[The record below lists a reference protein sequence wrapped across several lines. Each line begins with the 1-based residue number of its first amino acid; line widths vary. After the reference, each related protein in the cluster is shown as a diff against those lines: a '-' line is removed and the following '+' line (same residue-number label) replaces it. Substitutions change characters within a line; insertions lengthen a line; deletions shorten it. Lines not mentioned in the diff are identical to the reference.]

1 MKFSDYFKLGH
12 DKEVA
17 DKKRADNRQ
26 MLYQL
31 YFNYIIY
38 DLDDYSKEAN
48 AWIVVKG
55 YNYFSNT
62 MDDYDAV
69 ELYVPYCFRHS
80 TLVLV
85 WQPLTHK
92 MVQIWDNHVFLDGEE
107 VGKFQYSGLK
117 DANGNYSKYLGL
129 NNSKLGELG
138 IQGKA
143 RYD

>member
-1 MKFSDYFKLGH
+1 MKLSDYFKLSH

-17 DKKRADNRQ
+17 DKKRADSRQ
-26 MLYQL
+26 QLYQL

-80 TLVLV
+80 TLVLI
-85 WQPLTHK
+85 WQPLNHK
-92 MVQIWDNHVFLDGEE
+92 MVQIWNNHVFVDGEE
-107 VGKFQYSGLK
+107 VGQFKYNFRK
-117 DANGNYSKYLGL
+117 DVNENYSKYLGL
-129 NNSKLGELG
+129 SDKKLRELG
-138 IQGKA
+138 IQGEA

>member
-1 MKFSDYFKLGH
+1 MKFSDYFKFGH
-12 DKEVA
+12 DQEVA

-38 DLDDYSKEAN
+38 DLDDY
-48 AWIVVKG
+48 
-55 YNYFSNT
+55 
-62 MDDYDAV
+62 DAV

-85 WQPLTHK
+85 WQLLNHK
-92 MVQIWDNHVFLDGEE
+92 MVQIWDNHVFIDGEE
-107 VGKFQYSGLK
+107 VGTFKYSGLK

-129 NNSKLGELG
+129 SDNTLKELD
-138 IQGKA
+138 IL
-143 RYD
+143 R

>member
-92 MVQIWDNHVFLDGEE
+92 MVQIWDNHVFVDGEE
-107 VGKFQYSGLK
+107 VGPFKYDFSK
-117 DANGNYSKYLGL
+117 DVNGNYSKYPGL
-129 NNSKLGELG
+129 DKDQLKKFA
-138 IQGKA
+138 I
-143 RYD
+143 